1 MQEKSESGKTSNRR
15 RFLLSTAFATG
26 IVATANAAP
35 ENLAKKNPNRANKR
49 DRWSNPFKR
58 MVVFGE
64 SHTTG
69 ASATR
74 REYSWAC
81 RLKELIDRFQHRPVE
96 LINRGLGADVLS
108 KQAPVYQEYRGRR
121 PIAIE
126 RYRKHVIEAEP
137 DLVIVSYGYNDMR
150 CGTPVDAFFADLQL
164 VLTEIQEQTKSLLLL
179 LDTYY
184 IPDGGFAGRR
194 GGTVTGSQWNRGSR
208 EKQLIF
214 NRGLE
219 SLAVSNDLLLVRV
232 YEALGDADWMVC
244 DPTGRTDIHLNDL
257 GHQIVAGRI
266 FEVLATNCSCLAH
279 KAQEERRR
287 IGKSPWR
294 SGPEGHERQLIR
306 DFYPDSAEFTS
317 GDGT

>member
-1 MQEKSESGKTSNRR
+1 MGKSSEGGRRTNRR
-15 RFLLSTAFATG
+15 EFLETTA
-26 IVATANAAP
+26 VAAAMVGTANFAPAHPVPETSTPAAKP
-35 ENLAKKNPNRANKR
+35 
-49 DRWSNPFKR
+49 DRWSDPFKR

-81 RLKELIDRFQHRPVE
+81 RLKELIDRFQYEPVE
-96 LINRGLGADVLS
+96 LINRGLGADVVS
-108 KQAPVYQEYRGRR
+108 KQAPVYEEYRGRR

-150 CGTPVDAFFADLQL
+150 CGTPLEAFLDDLSFI
-164 VLTEIQEQTKSLLLL
+164 LTEIQRDTHSLLVL

-184 IPDGGFAGRR
+184 IPPGGYAGRR
-194 GGTVTGSQWNRGSR
+194 GGTETASVWNRGSR
-208 EKQLIF
+208 EKQLTL
-214 NRGLE
+214 NRRLE
-219 SLAVSNDLLLVRV
+219 SLAAEKNLLLVSV
-232 YEALGDADWMVC
+232 YEALGEADWMIC
-244 DPTGRTDIHLNDL
+244 DPTGRADIHLNDL
-257 GHQIVAGRI
+257 GHQVVAGRI
-266 FEVLATNCSCLAH
+266 FEVLAANCSCLSH

-294 SGPEGHERQLIR
+294 SGPEGHENRLIR
-306 DFYPDSAEFTS
+306 DFYPDSDEFTDRGS
-317 GDGT
+317 